1 MNQKSDLL
9 QNMNSTLKELIL
21 SILVWGVLLGAALIW
36 LADSRISFIFG
47 ETAGILTA
55 VFMACHMYRF
65 IERSLDMTEED
76 APKYMAKG
84 TVIRI
89 LIIVI
94 AVLAV
99 WKLGGNV
106 AAVFIGV
113 MALKLGAYT
122 QPLLHRIIRKIYR
135 KEERR

>member
-9 QNMNSTLKELIL
+9 QNMNPTLKELIL
-21 SILVWGVLLGAALIW
+21 SILIWGVLLGAALIW
-36 LADSRISFIFG
+36 LADSRISFIVG
-47 ETAGILTA
+47 ETVGILTA

-65 IERSLDMTEED
+65 IEHSLDMSEED

-89 LIIVI
+89 LVIVI

-106 AAVFIGV
+106 IAVFIGV

-122 QPLLHRIIRKIYR
+122 QPLLHRMIRKIYR